1 MRQRVLTATQFL
13 EEHDLVTPETGTLS
27 GHLLRPFLDLGGPG
41 GPVNAKA
48 AAYVGESVAEPEPAA
63 DGWIA
68 PQGNTK
74 RSLRTALIRE
84 TGLASYDVTWP
95 GELPETARSP
105 HWQALCDAVDA
116 WDELGAFRRYQVICA
131 LYKLCLFDA
140 AVALGDRLGPPG
152 EFTALSELRV
162 IGARSKLG
170 ESVHD
175 LVPRTLAVS
184 AHTPASPRVRL
195 AVAVNLAIHYGRATR
210 DREATVEW
218 SDRVLA
224 EAAAQHAEGSPR
236 DLLMA
241 SITLRAASFG
251 PFVRGDHDAV
261 AAMLKQAEAHAVDVT
276 GAPGVPLVLADEN
289 RYAVLE
295 TITNAAVARGDR
307 ETALAAATAL
317 TGHDPREPRAWL
329 QLGAVHWDDGRTQDA
344 LDAYRT
350 AAVLGAPFT
359 GTAWYCT
366 GRCHEALGELDQAAQ
381 AYANSVAAE
390 PLGITAL
397 HRLHGVADR
406 TGQRFLAGWARD
418 RLHVLHHRL
427 AGPAAPVPSST
438 TVRQGARA

>member
-1 MRQRVLTATQFL
+1 M
-13 EEHDLVTPETGTLS
+13 
-27 GHLLRPFLDLGGPG
+27 
-41 GPVNAKA
+41 
-48 AAYVGESVAEPEPAA
+48 
-63 DGWIA
+63 
-68 PQGNTK
+68 
-74 RSLRTALIRE
+74 
-84 TGLASYDVTWP
+84 
-95 GELPETARSP
+95 
-105 HWQALCDAVDA
+105 
-116 WDELGAFRRYQVICA
+116 
-131 LYKLCLFDA
+131 
-140 AVALGDRLGPPG
+140 
-152 EFTALSELRV
+152 
-162 IGARSKLG
+162 
-170 ESVHD
+170 
-175 LVPRTLAVS
+175 
-184 AHTPASPRVRL
+184 RL

-317 TGHDPREPRAWL
+317 TAHDPREPRAWL
-329 QLGAVHWDDGRTQDA
+329 QLGAVHWDDGRTPDA

-366 GRCHEALGELDQAAQ
+366 GRCHEALGDLDQAAQ

-406 TGQRFLAGWARD
+406 TGQRFLMRLGARPAPRAAPPAGCAGFVVHDRPTGGPSMTTISPTVPFSPVPKESDASVARFAEF
-418 RLHVLHHRL
+418 RL
-427 AGPAAPVPSST
+427 AGLGRFAGLLGSRLPAAEAALLE
-438 TVRQGARA
+438 RGARLAAELDRPEWTDIALHPYYSYWWSRLSQAVAAGRAAEVTSLVPELSRFLLIPLLRRGDVDLALPPPRAA